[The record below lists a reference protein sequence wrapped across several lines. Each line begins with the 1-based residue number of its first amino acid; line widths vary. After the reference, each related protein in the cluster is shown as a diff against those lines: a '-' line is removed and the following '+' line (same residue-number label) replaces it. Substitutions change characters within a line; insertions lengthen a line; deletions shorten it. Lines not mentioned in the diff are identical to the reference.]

1 MAMNIY
7 DLLQLLLFI
16 LLLIICTPLL
26 GRYIAG
32 IFSGRYYKGIKFLG
46 PIESSIYR
54 TAGINPEEPMNWK
67 QYASGLLFFN
77 FFGFLIVFILQIIQN
92 YLPLNPQHLENVKP
106 VQAFNTAVSFMTNTN
121 WQSYAGETV
130 LSYAVQMLGLTV
142 QNFLSAATG
151 LAVAIALIRGIKNK
165 TSDNIGN
172 FWADLTRSTLYIL
185 LPLSVILASF
195 LITQGVIQTFGDY
208 QVVTTIEGGEQTIP
222 LGPVASQIAIK
233 QLGTNGGG
241 YFNANSAHPFENPT
255 PLSNFFEMLAILV
268 IPAAL
273 TYTYGRM
280 LGAVK
285 QGWIIFITMLVLFT
299 AGLGVTMLAE
309 FHSHASYATS
319 GIMEG
324 KELRFGITNSV
335 LWANATTSASNGS
348 VNSMHSSLAPLT
360 GFVLLFNMMVGEII
374 FGGVGSGLYGMLIFI
389 ILTVFIAGLLVG
401 RSPEYLGKK
410 IEAFE
415 VRMAII
421 AILAPSFAI
430 LVFSAVSAV
439 SPAGL
444 AGLLNPGPHG
454 FSEILYA
461 FSSSAGNN
469 GSAFAGLTAS
479 SDYYNLLTGAAM
491 LIGRFGVIMPVLAIA
506 GSLSAKKISPSTTGT
521 FRTDSGLFVFLL
533 IAIILI
539 IGFLTFLPSLTL
551 GPVVEHFLMNTGKL
565 F

>member
-521 FRTDSGLFVFLL
+521 FRTDTGLFVFLL